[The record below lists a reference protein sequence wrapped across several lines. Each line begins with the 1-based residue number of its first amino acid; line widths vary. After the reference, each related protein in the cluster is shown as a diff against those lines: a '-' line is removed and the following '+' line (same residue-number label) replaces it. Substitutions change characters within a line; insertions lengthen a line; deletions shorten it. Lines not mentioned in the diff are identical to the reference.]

1 MHTNDYQRPSTLYR
15 YSQQSWL
22 ERALTLG
29 EFRLRP
35 AADEQ
40 PGAGKTAIRLNS
52 ASAPSYLMLSFA
64 TVFDDGLYNT
74 FGAADA
80 CLVIHNPEE
89 FGERLH
95 RAVQRALPNW
105 AGIDGAISYGA
116 RSPLGAAFTKAAPR
130 AAENEWQF
138 AWRPMQP
145 TMRMSPIVVQLGSI
159 EAFAEILSKSL

>member
-1 MHTNDYQRPSTLYR
+1 MHTNDYQRPPTLYR

-35 AADEQ
+35 AADDQ
-40 PGAGKTAIRLNS
+40 AGTGKAAIRLNL
-52 ASAPSYLMLSFA
+52 ASAPSYLMLSFS
-64 TVFDDGLYNT
+64 TVFDDDLFNT

-80 CLVIHNPEE
+80 CLVIHNPEQ

-130 AAENEWQF
+130 AAEHEWQF

-145 TMRMSPIVVQLGSI
+145 TMRMSPIVVKLGSI
-159 EAFAEILSKSL
+159 EAFAEIRSKTV